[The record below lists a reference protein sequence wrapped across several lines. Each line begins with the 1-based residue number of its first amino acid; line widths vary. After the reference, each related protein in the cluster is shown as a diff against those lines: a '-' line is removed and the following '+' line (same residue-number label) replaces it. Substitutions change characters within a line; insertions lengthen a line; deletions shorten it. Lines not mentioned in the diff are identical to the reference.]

1 MRSLPTSRIA
11 AIVERLNPLLHIDP
25 VLRLPPEIT
34 AQIFF
39 YLDSQSLLTASTLS
53 RSWRARALDSQLWRY
68 LFAAEGWNANINQV
82 WHFEDAQRE
91 REAEKQRERKSRARP
106 ADAVSDAE
114 SKSPK
119 KRARESGG
127 FISDDQDTHMVSADS
142 NNEFPA
148 TQWSE
153 QHGMVEADD
162 DERMEDVINYDET
175 SNSRLPLSSLS
186 QTTATEPTLDPPV
199 KPSLLL
205 TEFEKSPRINW
216 QYLFKQ
222 KRRLEGNWQS
232 GRFTNFQLPHPSHP
246 YEAHAEC
253 IYTIQYSGKHLVS
266 GSRDKTLR
274 RWNLDTQRLA
284 LPPLRGHEASVLCLQ
299 FDASPRQDV
308 IISGG
313 SDCHII
319 IWQFSTGKLLRK
331 VEKAHSESVLNL
343 RFNNKYLITCS
354 KDKTIKVWNRE
365 SLLPTDDAYPKRI
378 HNSASARYPQHIIN
392 VSGLDDIHRMDF
404 KPLMEYSLLMTLHGH
419 TAAVNAIQILDD
431 QIVSASGDRHIKVWD
446 VKTGTCQKTITGH
459 QKGIACVQFDGR
471 RIVSGS
477 SDETVRIFDAS
488 SGAEVACL
496 RGHAELVRT
505 VQPCFG
511 DIPGNR
517 AEEEAEAR
525 EIDRRFLAST
535 NGGTQT
541 QNLTSE
547 QWRNRNAG
555 SRDVADIFA
564 YGAKLPPGGGG
575 SRWARIVS
583 GSYDET
589 IIIWKRDSKGKWIPA
604 HQLNQWEAIM
614 RAGGQPRFMPA
625 QNVPQTGNRRP
636 GQGNRAQ
643 RQANVQAVQQQHAV
657 VHQAGATPP
666 TAAQIPHPALNNV
679 STGRS
684 RTASPVESTGSL
696 AANVSSSSS
705 TVSASSSRQAQ
716 QTPTSNPTPSQSN
729 PQPIPHQGRTT
740 TANTPFA
747 SSSATV
753 THPSTHVQQTQQIP
767 LALAR
772 HLAQVHQLDNT
783 QVQSATNQNA
793 AATAATVQQAHH
805 RPAGHHHHHHNH
817 RGERHA
823 TSPANARVYKLQF
836 DSRRIICCSQD
847 PTIVGW
853 DFANGD
859 REIEI
864 ASEFFGEEG

>member
-34 AQIFF
+34 AEIFS
-39 YLDSQSLLTASTLS
+39 YLDSQSLLIASNLS
-53 RSWRARALDSQLWRY
+53 RSWRARALDSQLWRS
-68 LFAAEGWNANINQV
+68 LFASEGWNANIKQV
-82 WHFEDAQRE
+82 WHFEEAQRE

-127 FISDDQDTHMVSADS
+127 FIADDQDTHMISVDS
-142 NNEFPA
+142 SNEFTSA
-148 TQWSE
+148 QWSE
-153 QHGMVEADD
+153 QHGMVEADED
-162 DERMEDVINYDET
+162 YRMEDVINDDEA
-175 SNSRLPLSSLS
+175 SNTRLPLTTLS
-186 QTTATEPTLDPPV
+186 PTSPTEPALDPPI

-205 TEFEKSPRINW
+205 TEFGKSPRINW

-284 LPPLRGHEASVLCLQ
+284 LSPLRGHDASVLCLQ
-299 FDASPRQDV
+299 FDASPRQDI

-331 VEKAHSESVLNL
+331 IEKAHAESVLNL
-343 RFNNKYLITCS
+343 RFNNKFLITCS
-354 KDKTIKVWNRE
+354 KDKTIKVWNRQ
-365 SLLPTDDAYPKRI
+365 SILPKDDAYPKRI

-392 VSGLDDIHRMDF
+392 LSGLDDIHHMEF

-511 DIPGNR
+511 DIPGNDV
-517 AEEEAEAR
+517 EEEAEAR
-525 EIDRRFLAST
+525 EIDKRFLAST
-535 NGGTQT
+535 HGGTQP

-604 HQLNQWEAIM
+604 HQLTQWEAIM

-625 QNVPQTGNRRP
+625 QNAPQTATRRP

-643 RQANVQAVQQQHAV
+643 RQPNAQTAQQHAV
-657 VHQAGATPP
+657 VHQA
-666 TAAQIPHPALNNV
+666 AAQAPAAPQVSLPGRNNV
-679 STGRS
+679 ATSRS
-684 RTASPVESTGSL
+684 RTASPSGSGGSL
-696 AANVSSSSS
+696 AANASSASS
-705 TVSASSSRQAQ
+705 TVSGSSTRQAQ
-716 QTPTSNPTPSQSN
+716 QTPTSHPAPTQSSSQPNS
-729 PQPIPHQGRTT
+729 HQGRAPTVNT
-740 TANTPFA
+740 SFANSSGTAA
-747 SSSATV
+747 
-753 THPSTHVQQTQQIP
+753 HPAPHAQQPQQLP

-772 HLAQVHQLDNT
+772 HLAQVHQLDGT
-783 QVQSATNQNA
+783 QLQSQANQNA
-793 AATAATVQQAHH
+793 VAAAAVAAAAVQQAH
-805 RPAGHHHHHHNH
+805 RQAGHHNHHH
-817 RGERHA
+817 RERQT
-823 TSPANARVYKLQF
+823 TSTTNARVYKLQF

>member
-1 MRSLPTSRIA
+1 MRFINQTTSNAVLEFAYAVIRSLPTSHIA

-25 VLRLPPEIT
+25 VLILPSEIT
-34 AQIFF
+34 GEIFS
-39 YLDSQSLLTASTLS
+39 YLDLTSLLRASSLS
-53 RSWRARALDSQLWRY
+53 RSWRVRALDSQLWRR
-68 LFAAEGWNANINQV
+68 LFASEGWNANIKQV
-82 WHFEDAQRE
+82 FHFEHSQRE

-106 ADAVSDAE
+106 SDAISDVE

-119 KRARESGG
+119 KRPRESSGLAV
-127 FISDDQDTHMVSADS
+127 DDLDTHMTIDS
-142 NNEFPA
+142 NMESN
-148 TQWSE
+148 QWSE
-153 QHGMVEADD
+153 QHGIIEADD
-162 DERMEDVINYDET
+162 DDRMEDVINDEEVSNARPTLPTINSPT
-175 SNSRLPLSSLS
+175 SPDS
-186 QTTATEPTLDPPV
+186 ALDPPI

-205 TEFEKSPRINW
+205 TELGKSPHINW

-222 KRRLEGNWQS
+222 KRRLEDNWQNA
-232 GRFTNFQLPHPSHP
+232 RFTNFQLPHPSHP

-299 FDASPRQDV
+299 FDASPSQDV

-331 VEKAHSESVLNL
+331 IEKAHSESVLNL
-343 RFNNKYLITCS
+343 RFDNRFLITCS
-354 KDKTIKVWNRE
+354 KDKTIKVWNRQA
-365 SLLPTDDAYPKRI
+365 LLPSDDAYPRRVT
-378 HNSASARYPQHIIN
+378 NSASARYPQHIIN
-392 VSGLDDIHRMDF
+392 IADFDHTRNLNF

-446 VKTGTCQKTITGH
+446 VKTGSCQKTIMGH

-477 SDETVRIFDAS
+477 SDETVRIFDAA

-496 RGHAELVRT
+496 RGHTDLVRT

-511 DIPGNR
+511 DIPGNQL
-517 AEEEAEAR
+517 EEEAEAQ
-525 EIDRRFLAST
+525 EIDRRFLSQT
-535 NGGTQT
+535 MHGTQVPLLS
-541 QNLTSE
+541 NE

-555 SRDVADIFA
+555 SREVTDIFA

-589 IIIWKRDSKGKWIPA
+589 IIIWKRDSKGKWVPA
-604 HQLNQWEAIM
+604 HQLTQYDAIVK
-614 RAGGQPRFMPA
+614 AGGQPRFMPTPNT
-625 QNVPQTGNRRP
+625 QPGGRDRRN
-636 GQGNRAQ
+636 GAQ
-643 RQANVQAVQQQHAV
+643 RGQRNQQNADAQQQRAL
-657 VHQAGATPP
+657 VHQPATQTQP
-666 TAAQIPHPALNNV
+666 TSQAANIP
-679 STGRS
+679 
-684 RTASPVESTGSL
+684 SL
-696 AANVSSSSS
+696 ASNVSSASNTRPGITAQNPSNTQS
-705 TVSASSSRQAQ
+705 TSFTGRATTLPVPTAQPTQQAPIPSAIAHAVAHRIYQSHQSTTAQ
-716 QTPTSNPTPSQSN
+716 SDSTQTPSSALHHLHSHHTHRGTSSAPA
-729 PQPIPHQGRTT
+729 
-740 TANTPFA
+740 TASA
-747 SSSATV
+747 GSSSAV
-753 THPSTHVQQTQQIP
+753 
-767 LALAR
+767 A
-772 HLAQVHQLDNT
+772 
-783 QVQSATNQNA
+783 ATNPGNH
-793 AATAATVQQAHH
+793 HH
-805 RPAGHHHHHHNH
+805 RGSAQ
-817 RGERHA
+817 A
-823 TSPANARVYKLQF
+823 TSSANARVYKLQF